1 MTTKVGLR
9 LRTLADGTLVVARID
24 PETHE
29 QLEDFRPPEPHE
41 VPYIEQHR
49 PSATPA
55 PADKVRE
62 AAPSVEMKIGV
73 SGFERAPDGFIERM
87 LDFFGRDVH

>member
-1 MTTKVGLR
+1 MKVGLR

-41 VPYIEQHR
+41 DLYIEQHR

-55 PADKVRE
+55 PADKVRA
-62 AAPSVEMKIGV
+62 AAPVEVKIGV
-73 SGFERAPDGFIERM
+73 SGFEEAPDDFVKRM
-87 LDFFGRDVH
+87 QDFFNRDVQ

>member
-1 MTTKVGLR
+1 MKVGLR

-62 AAPSVEMKIGV
+62 AAPPVEVKIGV
-73 SGFERAPDGFIERM
+73 DMSEAPDDFVKRIQ
-87 LDFFGRDVH
+87 DFFNRDVQ